1 MRIKYLFSTAISGLA
16 AHKFRSFLTILGII
30 IGITSIIIVMSTG
43 EGAQNL
49 ILGQIQGIGT
59 KTIAV
64 IPGREPKGPSDSA
77 QIFSDS
83 LKEKDIELLRKK
95 SNVPAAQKIMPIL
108 FGGDTGVYGSETYR
122 LTVFGGSEFIAD
134 VFDIKIES
142 GAFFSEDDVRSRAD
156 VAVIGSKVRDELFGS
171 DSAIGK
177 KIRIKGRPFKIIG
190 VMPQQGSGS
199 LFNFDEAAI
208 IPYTSAQQYIF
219 GIKYYHRI
227 IVQAESE
234 SVIDETV
241 EGIKKTLRMSHN
253 ITDPEKDDFFVQ
265 TQADLAERLGTV
277 TTALTLFLVSV
288 AAISLLVAGIGI
300 MNIMLVSVTERTRE
314 IGLRKSLGATNRDV
328 MLQFL
333 LEAVVLTG
341 LGGIVGIIMGLMISF
356 AAALAIN
363 YFTGLP
369 WKFVFPLD
377 AIVIGLMVSTT
388 VGLVFGIYP
397 ARRAS
402 LKSPIEALRH
412 E

>member
-122 LTVFGGSEFIAD
+122 LTVFGGSEFIVD

-171 DSAIGK
+171 DSAIGQ

-227 IVQAESE
+227 IV
-234 SVIDETV
+234 
-241 EGIKKTLRMSHN
+241 
-253 ITDPEKDDFFVQ
+253 
-265 TQADLAERLGTV
+265 
-277 TTALTLFLVSV
+277 
-288 AAISLLVAGIGI
+288 
-300 MNIMLVSVTERTRE
+300 
-314 IGLRKSLGATNRDV
+314 
-328 MLQFL
+328 
-333 LEAVVLTG
+333 
-341 LGGIVGIIMGLMISF
+341 
-356 AAALAIN
+356 
-363 YFTGLP
+363 
-369 WKFVFPLD
+369 
-377 AIVIGLMVSTT
+377 
-388 VGLVFGIYP
+388 
-397 ARRAS
+397 
-402 LKSPIEALRH
+402 
-412 E
+412 